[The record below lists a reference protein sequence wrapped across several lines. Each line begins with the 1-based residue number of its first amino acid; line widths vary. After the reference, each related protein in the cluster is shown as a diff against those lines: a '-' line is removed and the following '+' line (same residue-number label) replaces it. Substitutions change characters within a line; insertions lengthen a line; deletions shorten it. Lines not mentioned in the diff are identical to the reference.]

1 MLRGRDADAGRG
13 RDAVLAGRGA
23 ARRQHERHDRRE
35 HGQQGTGRRAHP
47 GPPAVRSPAHTPS
60 TLLKHTRALPQHG
73 LQHTHAQSTP
83 RAHPGPPA
91 ARPQHTPGA
100 YPEHT
105 RALLDLFLNLVILLS
120 YPLNFFI
127 WKENSTCSRRDAAH
141 RVAC

>member
-47 GPPAVRSPAHTPS
+47 GPPAARPPAHTPS
-60 TLLKHTRALPQHG
+60 TLL
-73 LQHTHAQSTP
+73 
-83 RAHPGPPA
+83 
-91 ARPQHTPGA
+91 
-100 YPEHT
+100 EHT